1 MKNNMKNAEET
12 PLVSVIVPVYKV
24 EKYLEQCLVSVI
36 FNSYKNL
43 EIIVVDDGSPDNSAA
58 IYNKYAEL
66 DERIKII
73 TQENGGLSAARNTGI
88 KAATGEYI
96 HFMDSDDYIDL
107 NFYEELV
114 NDALLYDADIAAA
127 GVKMT
132 NTVVTIEYDTRIIC
146 ADLLAKIQKLQCAK
160 YGYVWRYL
168 FRREFLIKNELL
180 FAVGKYFED
189 LPFTLPAIK
198 AANRVV
204 INPNTFYRYIRR
216 PGTIT
221 TSLRGRNKHQKWA
234 YAFRAKFLEENNLPK
249 SLVNEPITVYKIL
262 LFGHIPVMKKVVRSG
277 GSKVSYNL
285 FGVPI
290 FKTRR
295 KMHGIL

>member
-1 MKNNMKNAEET
+1 MKNNIKNMEEL
-12 PLVSVIVPVYKV
+12 PFISVIIPVYKV

-43 EIIVVDDGSPDNSAA
+43 EIIIVDDGSPDNSAA
-58 IYNKYAEL
+58 IYNKYVEL
-66 DERIKII
+66 DERIIII
-73 TQENGGLSAARNTGI
+73 TQENRGLSAARNTGI

-107 NFYEELV
+107 KFYEELIS
-114 NDALLYDADIAAA
+114 DALQYDADIVAG

-132 NTVVTIEYDTRIIC
+132 NTVVTIKYDTRIIC
-146 ADLLAKIQKLQCAK
+146 VDLFTKIQKLQCAK

-168 FRREFLIKNELL
+168 FRRNFLIENEFQ

-189 LPFTLPAIK
+189 LPFTLPAVK

-204 INPNTFYRYIRR
+204 INPNTFYHYIRR

-221 TSLRGRNKHQKWA
+221 TSLKGRRKYMKWA
-234 YAFRAKFLEENNLPK
+234 YDFRAKFLEENNLPK
-249 SLVNEPITVYKIL
+249 SLLREPKTVYKLL
-262 LFGHIPVMKKVVRSG
+262 LFGLIPVGKKIVKSG
-277 GSKVSYNL
+277 GSKASYKL
-285 FGVPI
+285 FGI
-290 FKTRR
+290 LILRTRR
-295 KMHGIL
+295 KLHE

>member
-1 MKNNMKNAEET
+1 MKINEEN
-12 PLVSVIVPVYKV
+12 PLISVIVPVYKV
-24 EKYLEQCLVSVI
+24 EKYLEQSLVSVI

-43 EIIVVDDGSPDNSAA
+43 EIIIVDDGSPDNSAA
-58 IYNKYAEL
+58 IYNKYAEF
-66 DERIKII
+66 DKRIKII
-73 TQENGGLSAARNTGI
+73 VQENGGLSAARNTGI

-107 NFYEELV
+107 NFYEELIT
-114 NDALLYDADIAAA
+114 DAVLYDADIAAA

-132 NTVVTIEYDTRIIC
+132 NTVVTLQYDTRIIC
-146 ADLLAKIQKLQCAK
+146 ADLFAKIQKLQCGK

-180 FAVGKYFED
+180 FAVGRYFED
-189 LPFTLPAIK
+189 LPFTLSAMK

-204 INPNTFYRYIRR
+204 INPNTFYRYVRR

-221 TSLRGRNKHQKWA
+221 TALRGRNKQQKWA

-249 SLVNEPITVYKIL
+249 SLISEPLMVYKIL
-262 LFGHIPVMKKVVRSG
+262 LFGFIPVGKKVVRSG

-295 KMHGIL
+295 KMHGMI